1 MKSPIAA
8 LWATG
13 RGGYSNGTDVFEELM
28 PSPHRTSRRLL
39 RVTAGLMTL
48 ALTVTACSS
57 GEDSPEGGQS
67 AERTAS
73 AEETLAGVC
82 PNPIVIQTDW
92 TPQAEYGAVY
102 RLLGDDIEVDAERGS
117 VSATL
122 VDGGVDT
129 GVRLEIRAGGAV
141 NNYQSAA
148 SFVHSD
154 EQVILGTVD
163 IDGAVQL
170 SAEYPMQAVFAPMEL
185 SPLVL
190 LWDPETYPQFQTIAD
205 IGQTDTTVL
214 YFPGSTYIE
223 FLVGAGILRRS
234 QIDSSY
240 DGSPSRF
247 VAEQGRIVQQG
258 YLTNEVYSYP
268 NELEEWNREVGWA
281 LVSDAGYP
289 NYPAALGINPE
300 RREELA
306 PCLERLVPM
315 LQRAAR
321 DYAADPEPTNELIV
335 ELVDAY
341 NGYPYTPERAA
352 YAVDA
357 MLEHGILSNGH
368 NDTVGDFD
376 MERVQQILDI
386 VRPIFIGQRV
396 EIAEDLTA
404 EDLATNE
411 FIDESI
417 GLEPSQ

>member
-1 MKSPIAA
+1 
-8 LWATG
+8 
-13 RGGYSNGTDVFEELM
+13 
-28 PSPHRTSRRLL
+28 
-39 RVTAGLMTL
+39 
-48 ALTVTACSS
+48 
-57 GEDSPEGGQS
+57 
-67 AERTAS
+67 
-73 AEETLAGVC
+73 
-82 PNPIVIQTDW
+82 
-92 TPQAEYGAVY
+92 
-102 RLLGDDIEVDAERGS
+102 
-117 VSATL
+117 
-122 VDGGVDT
+122 
-129 GVRLEIRAGGAV
+129 V